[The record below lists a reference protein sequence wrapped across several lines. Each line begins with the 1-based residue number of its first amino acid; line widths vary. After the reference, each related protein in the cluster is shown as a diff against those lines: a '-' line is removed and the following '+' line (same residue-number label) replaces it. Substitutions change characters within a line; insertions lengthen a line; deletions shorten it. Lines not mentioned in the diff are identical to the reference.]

1 MTAEFNINL
10 NDYFELKN
18 LTSNVYYPMKELV
31 DEKNFLSIINN
42 FKTISGDIFPIPIFL
57 EIDNDLKKKLKLNK
71 RYNIKLNASV
81 VGYIKVLD
89 ILEKFSKFQILR
101 TFQS

>member
-18 LTSNVYYPMKELV
+18 LTSNVYYPIKELV

-42 FKTISGDIFPIPIFL
+42 FKTISGDIFPIPIF
-57 EIDNDLKKKLKLNK
+57 
-71 RYNIKLNASV
+71 S
-81 VGYIKVLD
+81 
-89 ILEKFSKFQILR
+89 
-101 TFQS
+101 

>member
-1 MTAEFNINL
+1 MIFFL
-10 NDYFELKN
+10 
-18 LTSNVYYPMKELV
+18 YP
-31 DEKNFLSIINN
+31 F
-42 FKTISGDIFPIPIFL
+42 FL

-89 ILEKFSKFQILR
+89 IYAVNKKYVSSKLFGTIDEKHVGVKKNFLNKKKNISSVVK
-101 TFQS
+101 